1 MCTHFFFFFSASLC
15 VSPSLLTGGWMNERG
30 VDSWRS
36 GGAAEITLLTTVTS
50 ARSHTHSLRPV
61 LMEASALFL
70 GAAARFISVPSV
82 SWDGDTDAAGCN

>member
-1 MCTHFFFFFSASLC
+1 
-15 VSPSLLTGGWMNERG
+15 MNERG

-61 LMEASALFL
+61 LMEACALFL

-82 SWDGDTDAAGCN
+82 SWDGDTDVAGCN

>member
-1 MCTHFFFFFSASLC
+1 
-15 VSPSLLTGGWMNERG
+15 MNERG